1 MYIHKTYQLFEP
13 DTPIAEY
20 KQKLS
25 TLCKINLRRANKFNL
40 LAVFG
45 ALSCVQNQ
53 TLSNNLGIYLSTE
66 HGPVESLVNV
76 LEQVTKDDG
85 VVMPFDFLGINT
97 NASFYIAQAL
107 NASGKHMVLTSHNL
121 SFEKALQLAYFD
133 LMHNEVDDVL
143 VGKVDASLCFIEPK
157 HRPKGDKNN
166 YDESCWLYANRNAE
180 NAIAKI
186 EKIEEF
192 ASFEAMREVY
202 GEQAPTAS
210 LHDVL
215 QTLGNKGEQFLHV
228 AKDENG
234 KCMVIKMQTLIEF
247 SEYNLT

>member
-1 MYIHKTYQLFEP
+1 MYIHQTYQLTQSNESI
-13 DTPIAEY
+13 TTY
-20 KQKLS
+20 KQKLA

-53 TLSNNLGIYLSTE
+53 PLSTNLGIYLATE
-66 HGPVESLVNV
+66 HGPVESLTSV
-76 LEQVTKDDG
+76 LEQVTKDNG

-107 NASGKHMVLTSHNL
+107 GASGKHMVLTSNHL
-121 SFEKALQLAYFD
+121 SFEKAMQLAYFD
-133 LMHNEVDDVL
+133 LIHNEVDDVL

-166 YDESCWLYANRNAE
+166 HDESCWLYANRNAE

-186 EKIEEF
+186 ENIEEF
-192 ASFEAMREVY
+192 ASFEAMQEVY
-202 GEQAPTAS
+202 GEQVPTAS

-215 QTLGNKGEQFLHV
+215 QTSEDKDEYFLHV
-228 AKDENG
+228 AQDENG
-234 KCMVIKMQTLIEF
+234 KYVVIEIRKLKV
-247 SEYNLT
+247 

>member
-13 DTPIAEY
+13 DAPIASY

-25 TLCKINLRRANKFNL
+25 ALCKINLRRANKFNL

-45 ALSCVQNQ
+45 ALSCTQNQ
-53 TLSNNLGIYLSTE
+53 PLSPNIGIYLATE

-76 LEQVTKDDG
+76 LQQVTKNEG
-85 VVMPFDFLGINT
+85 IVMPFDFLGINT

-107 NASGKHMVLTSHNL
+107 NASGKHMVLTSHHL

-133 LMHNEVDDVL
+133 LTHNEVDDVL
-143 VGKVDASLCFIEPK
+143 VGKVDASLCFIDPK
-157 HRPKGDKNN
+157 HRPMGDKNN
-166 YDESCWLYANRNAE
+166 CDESCWLYANRNAE

-192 ASFEAMREVY
+192 ASLEAMQEVY
-202 GEQAPTAS
+202 GVRVPTTS
-210 LHDVL
+210 FHEVL
-215 QTLGNKGEQFLHV
+215 QKCGDKSKHFLHV

-234 KCMVIKMQTLIEF
+234 KCVVIKMQKLKV
-247 SEYNLT
+247 

>member
-1 MYIHKTYQLFEP
+1 MYIHQTYQLIEP
-13 DTPIAEY
+13 NEPIATY

-53 TLSNNLGIYLSTE
+53 TLSTNLGIYLATE
-66 HGPVESLVNV
+66 HGPVESLTNV
-76 LEQVTKDDG
+76 LEQVTKEDG

-143 VGKVDASLCFIEPK
+143 VGKVDASLCFIDPK
-157 HRPKGDKNN
+157 HRPMGDKNN
-166 YDESCWLYANRNAE
+166 FDESCWLYANRNAK
-180 NAIAKI
+180 NAVAKI

-192 ASFEAMREVY
+192 ASLEAMQKVY
-202 GEQAPTAS
+202 GELGTTAS
-210 LHDVL
+210 FHDLLHTFED
-215 QTLGNKGEQFLHV
+215 NLHV

-234 KCMVIKMQTLIEF
+234 KYIVIKIQKLKV
-247 SEYNLT
+247 

>member
-1 MYIHKTYQLFEP
+1 VYIHQTYQLTQS
-13 DTPIAEY
+13 DMPIATY
-20 KQKLS
+20 KQKLA

-40 LAVFG
+40 LAVYG
-45 ALSCVQNQ
+45 ALSCVQTQ
-53 TLSNNLGIYLSTE
+53 TLSTNLGIYLSTE
-66 HGPVESLVNV
+66 RGPVESLTNV
-76 LEQVTKDDG
+76 LEQVTKDNG

-107 NASGKHMVLTSHNL
+107 NASGKHMVLTSHHL
-121 SFEKALQLAYFD
+121 CLEKALQLAYFD
-133 LMHNEVDDVL
+133 LTHNEVDDVL
-143 VGKVDASLCFIEPK
+143 VGCVDASLSFIDPK
-157 HRPKGDKNN
+157 HRPMGDKHNH
-166 YDESCWLYANRNAE
+166 DESCWLYANRNAE

-202 GEQAPTAS
+202 GAQVPTAS

-215 QTLGNKGEQFLHV
+215 QTHGDKDEHFLHV

-234 KCMVIKMQTLIEF
+234 KYVVIEIQELKV
-247 SEYNLT
+247 

>member
-1 MYIHKTYQLFEP
+1 MYIHQTYQLFEP
-13 DTPIAEY
+13 NESIATY
-20 KQKLS
+20 KQKLA

-53 TLSNNLGIYLSTE
+53 PLSPNLGIYLATE
-66 HGPVESLVNV
+66 HGPVESLTNV
-76 LEQVTKDDG
+76 LEQVTKEDG

-107 NASGKHMVLTSHNL
+107 NASGKNMVLTSNHL

-133 LMHNEVDDVL
+133 LMHHEVDDVL

-166 YDESCWLYANRNAE
+166 HDESCWLYANRNAE

-192 ASFEAMREVY
+192 ASFEAMKEVY
-202 GEQAPTAS
+202 GEQMPTAVS
-210 LHDVL
+210 HTFITQDAIRESCL
-215 QTLGNKGEQFLHV
+215 LHV
-228 AKDENG
+228 AKDDDG
-234 KCMVIKMQTLIEF
+234 KCIVIEIEG
-247 SEYNLT
+247 L

>member
-13 DTPIAEY
+13 DTPIATY

-45 ALSCVQNQ
+45 ALSCAQNQ

-76 LEQVTKDDG
+76 LEQVTKDEG

-107 NASGKHMVLTSHNL
+107 NASGKHMVLTSHHV

-133 LMHNEVDDVL
+133 LTHNEVDDVL
-143 VGKVDASLCFIEPK
+143 VGSVDASLCFIDPK
-157 HRPKGDKNN
+157 HRPKGDKNSC
-166 YDESCWLYANRNAE
+166 DESCWLYANHNAE

-186 EKIEEF
+186 ESIEEF
-192 ASFEAMREVY
+192 ASVEAMREVY
-202 GEQAPTAS
+202 GVQVPTAS
-210 LHDVL
+210 FHEVL
-215 QTLGNKGEQFLHV
+215 QKCGDKSEHFLHV

-234 KCMVIKMQTLIEF
+234 RCVIIKMKKLKV
-247 SEYNLT
+247 

>member
-1 MYIHKTYQLFEP
+1 MYIHQTYQLIEP
-13 DTPIAEY
+13 DAPITTY
-20 KQKLS
+20 KQKLAS
-25 TLCKINLRRANKFNL
+25 LCKINLRRANKFNL

-53 TLSNNLGIYLSTE
+53 TLSNNLGIYLATE

-76 LEQVTKDDG
+76 LEQVTKEGG

-143 VGKVDASLCFIEPK
+143 VGNVDASLCFIDPK
-157 HRPKGDKNN
+157 HRPMGNKNN
-166 YDESCWLYANRNAE
+166 FDESCWLYANRNAE
-180 NAIAKI
+180 NAIARI

-192 ASFEAMREVY
+192 ASFKAMREVY
-202 GEQAPTAS
+202 GAHVPTTS
-210 LHDVL
+210 FHDVL
-215 QTLGNKGEQFLHV
+215 QTSGDTLHI
-228 AKDENG
+228 AKDEKG
-234 KCMVIKMQTLIEF
+234 KCVVIKIQML
-247 SEYNLT
+247 NV

>member
-13 DTPIAEY
+13 DAPIAEY

-45 ALSCVQNQ
+45 ALSCAQTQ
-53 TLSNNLGIYLSTE
+53 TLSNNLGIYLATE

-76 LEQVTKDDG
+76 LEQVTKNDG

-107 NASGKHMVLTSHNL
+107 NASGKHMVLTSHHL

-133 LMHNEVDDVL
+133 LTHNEVDDVL

-166 YDESCWLYANRNAE
+166 YDESCWIYANRNAE
-180 NAIAKI
+180 NAVAKI

-192 ASFEAMREVY
+192 DSFETMREVY
-202 GEQAPTAS
+202 GSHVPITS
-210 LHDVL
+210 FHNVL
-215 QTLGNKGEQFLHV
+215 QKYEDKGEHFLHV
-228 AKDENG
+228 AKEENG
-234 KCMVIKMQTLIEF
+234 KYIIIKMQKLKV
-247 SEYNLT
+247 

>member
-1 MYIHKTYQLFEP
+1 MYIHQTYQLIEP
-13 DTPIAEY
+13 DAPIATY

-53 TLSNNLGIYLSTE
+53 PLSTNLGIYLATE
-66 HGPVESLVNV
+66 HGPVESLTNV
-76 LEQVTKDDG
+76 LEQVTKDNG

-107 NASGKHMVLTSHNL
+107 NASGKHMVLTSNHL

-133 LMHNEVDDVL
+133 LTHNEVDDVI
-143 VGKVDASLCFIEPK
+143 VGEVDASLCFIDPK
-157 HRPKGDKNN
+157 HRPMGDKNN
-166 YDESCWLYANRNAE
+166 HDESCWLYANRNAE

-192 ASFEAMREVY
+192 GSFEAMQKVY
-202 GEQAPTAS
+202 GAQVATTS
-210 LHDVL
+210 FHDVL
-215 QTLGNKGEQFLHV
+215 QKFGDKGEHFLHV
-228 AKDENG
+228 AKNENG
-234 KCMVIKMQTLIEF
+234 KHIVIEIEK
-247 SEYNLT
+247 LKV

>member
-1 MYIHKTYQLFEP
+1 MYIHQTYQLIEP
-13 DTPIAEY
+13 DAPIATY
-20 KQKLS
+20 KQRLS

-53 TLSNNLGIYLSTE
+53 PLSPNLGIYLATE
-66 HGPVESLVNV
+66 HGPVESLTNV
-76 LEQVTKDDG
+76 LEQVTKEDG

-107 NASGKHMVLTSHNL
+107 NASGKNMVLTSNHL

-133 LMHNEVDDVL
+133 LTHHEVDDVL

-166 YDESCWLYANRNAE
+166 HDESCWLYANRNAE

-192 ASFEAMREVY
+192 ANFEAMQEVY
-202 GEQAPTAS
+202 GKQESTAS
-210 LHDVL
+210 FHEVL
-215 QTLGNKGEQFLHV
+215 QKHVDKGEHFLHV
-228 AKDENG
+228 AKDEKG
-234 KCMVIKMQTLIEF
+234 KCVVMKIQKLKV
-247 SEYNLT
+247 

>member
-13 DTPIAEY
+13 DAPIATY

-45 ALSCVQNQ
+45 ALSCAQNQ
-53 TLSNNLGIYLSTE
+53 PISNNLGIYLTTE

-76 LEQVTKDDG
+76 LEQVTKEGG

-107 NASGKHMVLTSHNL
+107 GAEGKHMVLTSHHL

-133 LMHNEVDDVL
+133 LTHNEVDDVL
-143 VGKVDASLCFIEPK
+143 VGKVDASLCFIDPK
-157 HRPKGDKNN
+157 HRPKGNKNN

-192 ASFEAMREVY
+192 ASFEAMQEVY
-202 GEQAPTAS
+202 GVQVPTAS
-210 LHDVL
+210 FHEVL
-215 QTLGNKGEQFLHV
+215 QKHVDKGEHFLHV
-228 AKDENG
+228 AKDENE
-234 KCMVIKMQTLIEF
+234 KWVVIETRKLKV
-247 SEYNLT
+247 